1 MTILNAVRG
10 LSTADDG
17 HACVTCQRSDN
28 GTRGSSCEDVDL
40 FWCRIRNE
48 VVADL
53 INDKVKE
60 LKEMRG

>member
-1 MTILNAVRG
+1 MTILSAVRG
-10 LSTADDG
+10 LSTADAG

-28 GTRGSSCEDVDL
+28 DTRGTSCDEVDFL
-40 FWCRIRNE
+40 WCRIRNE

-60 LKEMRG
+60 LKEMR